1 MCGSEGRHGGP
12 VGLMSVQPASARM
25 ETILS
30 IVAGVS
36 TALLCGGCAGVVVVL
51 GILGGGKGGT
61 EEEEVDDGLFRDET
75 LL

>member
-1 MCGSEGRHGGP
+1 
-12 VGLMSVQPASARM
+12 M

-61 EEEEVDDGLFRDET
+61 EEEEVDDGLFRDGT